1 MIKVLTKCF
10 LLMLWANVV
19 VTTHMMAATAG
30 DFNNI
35 RKDIQILHCLICN
48 GVNFRILSSSSMVHT

>member
-1 MIKVLTKCF
+1 
-10 LLMLWANVV
+10 MLWANVV
-19 VTTHMMAATAG
+19 VTTQMMAATAG

-48 GVNFRILSSSSMVHT
+48 GVNFRIMLSSSSMLHT